1 MDNRP
6 IGIFDSGLGGLTVL
20 RATMDMNPAENMV
33 YFGDNGRAPY
43 GTKSKEVIVKY
54 TFQDINFLLSHDVKM
69 LVIGCNTASACSLEK
84 VRENFDLPIIDVV
97 GPGARAAARQTRN
110 GRIGVIGTAATVG
123 SKVYEKAILEQNPE
137 LQIFSQACSLFVPLV
152 EEGWWENSIA
162 ESVCR
167 EYLEPLK
174 QQGVDTLVLGCTH
187 YPFLKNTIQK
197 VMGPDVLLVNSAVE
211 VAKVVKSTLEELD
224 LKNDGKAAAQYGFYT
239 SDSVEKFEAL
249 GSTFLNREIQNAK
262 KADIEHYAS
271 DCRQHY

>member
-20 RATMDMNPAENMV
+20 RAAMDLNPAENMV

-69 LVIGCNTASACSLEK
+69 LVIGCNTASACSLDK
-84 VRENFDLPIIDVV
+84 VRERFPLPIIDVV
-97 GPGARAAARQTRN
+97 GPGAKAAAAQTRN

-123 SKVYEKAILEQNPE
+123 SKVYEKAILQHNAD
-137 LQIFSQACSLFVPLV
+137 LQVFSQACSLFVPLV
-152 EEGWWENSIA
+152 EEGWWENEIA

-167 EYLEPLK
+167 KYLEPLK
-174 QQGVDTLVLGCTH
+174 AQGVDTLVLGCTH

-197 VMGPDVLLVNSAVE
+197 VMGPHVVLVNSAVE
-211 VAKVVKSTLEELD
+211 VAKVVKETLGALS
-224 LKNDGKAAAQYGFYT
+224 LGNDGSTPATYDFYT

-262 KADIEHYAS
+262 KADIEQYAS
-271 DCRQHY
+271 DCR